1 MIWMMPFFPTPYP
14 DELLY
19 SVLARYHLR
28 SGNISF
34 KATMEDAFGTKNATA
49 VVELPSNLN
58 ALISNLP
65 LNNEYTVDYLIDNHT
80 LFQFYTAFLP
90 PKRSQ
95 WVRTNMMKRN
105 GKGIYGKTGIMASS
119 IVANKYFKFCPLCN
133 EEDKGKYG
141 ELYWHR
147 IHQIPGVLVCPKHQ
161 VVLCDSKVP
170 IKGYNKHQYVAA
182 SEENCTESDDV
193 VVYSDKTMS
202 HLNNLAKDIEFLLN
216 NQFERRPAEWF
227 HEQYRAKLIEQGFAT
242 INGNVM
248 QKKLAE
254 EFIQFYG
261 EEFLTLVQSNIE
273 IGSDNNWLAD
283 MVRGRNRAS
292 HPIRHLLLSRFLG
305 ITISDLFYKQLT
317 FKPFGDGPWLCL
329 NPVADHYLK
338 PVVKQ
343 LKISY
348 SNDTKKPI
356 GTFSCDCGFVYVRT
370 GPDVTEE
377 SRYKVGKIKQ
387 FGHVWEAKLKE
398 LVEKRLSLRQT
409 AKLMGADP
417 NTVKKYAAKL
427 GLETYWEK
435 RSDRELFK
443 DKGSS
448 ITTADKRD
456 YCRREWL
463 KLMNRYP
470 DKSKTELRQI
480 NKAVY
485 AWLYR
490 NDKEWLQLNSPEP
503 RYTYKNTR
511 VDWDKRDKE
520 ILAKV
525 KVAVEKMLNSTEK
538 PERITISLIGSKL
551 SIRGLLEKHLDKLP
565 LTRQYLD
572 SVKESRKDFQLKRIK
587 WAVKE
592 LEKEGQELK
601 MWKVLRKAGIR
612 KEFCQELENDI
623 IEIIKNRN
631 F

>member
-1 MIWMMPFFPTPYP
+1 MPFFPTPYP

-49 VVELPSNLN
+49 VVELPSNIN

-65 LNNEYTVDYLIDNHT
+65 LNTEYTADYLIDNHT
-80 LFQFYTAFLP
+80 LFPFYTAFLP
-90 PKRSQ
+90 PKRTQ
-95 WVRTNMMKRN
+95 WVRNNMMKRN

-119 IVANKYFKFCPLCN
+119 VVSNHYFRFCPLCN
-133 EEDKGKYG
+133 EEDKERYG

-161 VVLCDSKVP
+161 VMLCDSKVP

-182 SEENCTESDDV
+182 SEENCTESDNV

-202 HLNNLAKDIEFLLN
+202 HLINLAKDVEFLLN
-216 NQFERRPAEWF
+216 NQFERRPTEWF
-227 HEQYRAKLIEQGFAT
+227 HEQYKAKLIEQGFAT

-248 QKKLAE
+248 QKKLTK
-254 EFIQFYG
+254 EFVQFYG
-261 EEFLTLVQSNIE
+261 EEFLTLVQSSIE

-292 HPIRHLLLSRFLG
+292 HPIRHLLLARFLG
-305 ITISDLFYKQLT
+305 ITIPDLFYKQLT
-317 FKPFGDGPWLCL
+317 YKPFGDGPWPCL
-329 NPVADHYLK
+329 NPAAEHYLK

-348 SNDTKKPI
+348 SNDTKRPV

-377 SRYKVGKIKQ
+377 SRYKIGKIKQ

-398 LVEKRLSLRQT
+398 LVEKGLSLRQT

-417 NTVKKYAAKL
+417 KTVKKYAAKL
-427 GLETYWEK
+427 GLETYWDK
-435 RSDRELFK
+435 RSKRELIQY
-443 DKGSS
+443 KGSS
-448 ITTADKRD
+448 ITNADKKD
-456 YCRREWL
+456 YYRGEWL
-463 KLMNRYP
+463 KLMNHYP
-470 DKSKTELRQI
+470 DKSKTELRQL

-490 NDKEWLQLNSPEP
+490 NDKEWLKFNSPEP
-503 RYTYKNTR
+503 IYRYKNTR

-520 ILAKV
+520 ILPKV
-525 KVAVEKMLNSTEK
+525 KTVVEEMLNSTEK
-538 PERITISLIGSKL
+538 PERITISLIGNKL
-551 SIRGLLEKHLDKLP
+551 GIRGLLEKHLDKLP
-565 LTRQYLD
+565 LTKQYLD
-572 SVKESRKDFQLKRIK
+572 SVEESRRDFQLRRIK
-587 WAVKE
+587 WAVQK

-601 MWKVLRKAGIR
+601 LWKILRRAGIR
-612 KEFCQELENDI
+612 KEYIRELENEVL
-623 IEIIKNRN
+623 EIIKRY
-631 F
+631 

>member
-1 MIWMMPFFPTPYP
+1 MMPFFPTPYP

-19 SVLARYHLR
+19 SILARYHLR

-65 LNNEYTVDYLIDNHT
+65 LNNEYTADYLVDKHT
-80 LFQFYTAFLP
+80 LFPFYTAFLS

-95 WVRTNMMKRN
+95 WVRNNMMKRN

-119 IVANKYFKFCPLCN
+119 IVANKYFKFCTLCN
-133 EEDKGKYG
+133 EEDKEQYG

-182 SEENCTESDDV
+182 SERNCIKQDSV
-193 VVYSDKTMS
+193 FAYSDKTML
-202 HLNNLAKDIEFLLN
+202 HLIELAKDVEFLLN
-216 NQFERRPAEWF
+216 NQFERRTTEWF
-227 HEQYRAKLIEQGFAT
+227 HEQYKAKLIEQGFAT

-261 EEFLTLVQSNIE
+261 EEFLSLVQSSIE
-273 IGSDNNWLAD
+273 IGSENNWLAD
-283 MVRGRNRAS
+283 MVRGRNKAS

-317 FKPFGDGPWLCL
+317 FKPFGDGPWPCL
-329 NPVADHYLK
+329 NPVAEHYLK

-348 SNDTKKPI
+348 SNDTKRPV

-377 SRYKVGKIKQ
+377 SRYKVGKIKK

-398 LVEKRLSLRQT
+398 LVEKGLSLRQT

-417 NTVKKYAAKL
+417 KTVKKYAAKL

-435 RSDRELFK
+435 RSNRELFK
-443 DKGSS
+443 DKGNSV
-448 ITTADKRD
+448 TTADKRD
-456 YCRREWL
+456 YYRGEWF
-463 KLMNRYP
+463 KLMNHYP
-470 DKSKTELRQI
+470 DKSKTELRQL

-490 NDKEWLQLNSPEP
+490 NDKEWLKFNSPEP
-503 RYTYKNTR
+503 IYTYKNTR

-520 ILAKV
+520 ILDKV
-525 KVAVEKMLNSTEK
+525 KVVVEEILNSTKK
-538 PERITISLIGSKL
+538 PERVTISLVGSKL
-551 SIRGLLEKHLDKLP
+551 GIRGLLEKHLDKMP
-565 LTRQYLD
+565 LTKQYLD
-572 SVKESRKDFQLKRIK
+572 SVKESRRDFQLRRIK
-587 WAVKE
+587 WAVQK
-592 LEKEGQELK
+592 LENEGQEPK
-601 MWKVLRKAGIR
+601 MWKVLREAGIR
-612 KEFCQELENDI
+612 KEFCQELEDDI
-623 IEIIKNRN
+623 IEIIKK
-631 F
+631 

>member
-1 MIWMMPFFPTPYP
+1 MPFFPTPYP

-49 VVELPSNLN
+49 VVELPSNIN

-65 LNNEYTVDYLIDNHT
+65 LNTEYTADYLIDNHT
-80 LFQFYTAFLP
+80 LFPFYTAFLP
-90 PKRSQ
+90 PKKSQ
-95 WVRTNMMKRN
+95 WVRNNMRKRN

-133 EEDKGKYG
+133 EEDKEKYG
-141 ELYWHR
+141 EIYWHR

-161 VVLCDSKVP
+161 VMLCDSKVP

-182 SEENCTESDDV
+182 SEENCIKSDKV

-202 HLNNLAKDIEFLLN
+202 HLINLAKDVEFLLN

-248 QKKLAE
+248 QKKLTK
-254 EFIQFYG
+254 EFVQFYG
-261 EEFLTLVQSNIE
+261 EEFLTLVQSSIE
-273 IGSDNNWLAD
+273 IGSENNWLAD
-283 MVRGRNRAS
+283 MVRGSKRAS
-292 HPIRHLLLSRFLG
+292 HPIRHLLLARFLG
-305 ITISDLFYKQLT
+305 ITISDLFYRQLT
-317 FKPFGDGPWLCL
+317 YKPFGDGPWPCL
-329 NPVADHYLK
+329 NPAAEHYLK

-348 SNDTKKPI
+348 SNDTKRPV

-377 SRYKVGKIKQ
+377 SRYKVGRIKK

-398 LVEKRLSLRQT
+398 LVEKGLSLRQT

-417 NTVKKYAAKL
+417 KTVKKYAAKL
-427 GLETYWEK
+427 GLETYWDK
-435 RSDRELFK
+435 RSKQELIQY
-443 DKGSS
+443 KGSS
-448 ITTADKRD
+448 ITNADKKD
-456 YCRREWL
+456 YYRGEWL
-463 KLMNRYP
+463 KLMNQYP
-470 DKSKTELRQI
+470 DKSKTELRQL

-490 NDKEWLQLNSPEP
+490 NDKEWLKFNSPEP
-503 RYTYKNTR
+503 IYKYRNAR
-511 VDWDKRDKE
+511 VDWDKRDEE
-520 ILAKV
+520 ILDKV
-525 KVAVEKMLNSTEK
+525 KVVVEEMLNSTEK

-551 SIRGLLEKHLDKLP
+551 GIRGLLEKHLDKMP
-565 LTRQYLD
+565 LTKQYLD
-572 SVKESRKDFQLKRIK
+572 SVEESRRDFQLRRVK
-587 WAVKE
+587 WAV
-592 LEKEGQELK
+592 QELK
-601 MWKVLRKAGIR
+601 RQGEVPKLWKVLRKAGIR
-612 KEFCQELENDI
+612 KEFCQEMENYI
-623 IEIIKNRN
+623 TEIIMKE
-631 F
+631 